1 MTLHRSLSSILAIGC
16 GVFALA
22 LALPA
27 QEDDTPSLDL
37 SQDSPTEDSAP
48 VDSAGEGDD
57 ESGALRGIFNFIADK
72 GSKALRLD
80 DEAEE
85 GDAPENEAE
94 SKVNEL
100 MQQATLSIGKG
111 RVTEAM
117 RHVNELIA
125 LKPYDPDVHFALGL
139 CFRRLS
145 RFNDAQ
151 KKYQDVLDLGGPKS
165 LISLLTAESYAM
177 ADDKENAL
185 KQLKEAAV
193 GGRNIINDVGLLP
206 SLKKYRDD
214 TEFIKLALQLE
225 KFELTGARA
234 NDPFTNPFPQS
245 RAADDIGPKTTG
257 PVKVNYTPEEQE
269 QLLKEAKK
277 AYARVQFYVKLED
290 ENKAMKSYHQL
301 RELFSQREYIT
312 IPKIANDLRFLENRM
327 EEIEVQIEGIRLKFY
342 YNQAKDKLKLMKESF
357 LDGEYSAVESVHEEI
372 ASLADEMTSTN
383 AQYKP
388 IADRVLETSEQWVR
402 RARVRQEFQSRRP
415 RIQGIVI
422 GDDGKMAVLNDRVVK
437 QGEAI
442 QDFRVVKVESNRVT
456 FRYKGEE
463 IPLVFRRY

>member
-1 MTLHRSLSSILAIGC
+1 MTVHRNLLSVLVVGS
-16 GVFALA
+16 GVFVMAA
-22 LALPA
+22 VLPA
-27 QEDDTPSLDL
+27 QEGGAPSLDL
-37 SQDSPTEDSAP
+37 DLSQESPKAAEGGGEES
-48 VDSAGEGDD
+48 GEG
-57 ESGALRGIFNFIADK
+57 GALRGIFNFIADK
-72 GSKALRLD
+72 SSKALRF
-80 DEAEE
+80 DEESE
-85 GDAPENEAE
+85 DEQPEDETE
-94 SKVNEL
+94 RKVNEL

-111 RVTEAM
+111 RLTEAM

-125 LKPYDPDVHFALGL
+125 IKPYDPDVHLALGL
-139 CFRRLS
+139 SFRQLQK
-145 RFNDAQ
+145 FDEAL

-165 LISLLTAESYAM
+165 LISLLTAEAYAV

-185 KQLKEAAV
+185 KQLKDAAI

-206 SLKKYRDD
+206 NLKKYRDD

-225 KFELTGARA
+225 KFELTGART

-245 RAADDIGPKTTG
+245 SLDSSTTG
-257 PVKVNYTPEEQE
+257 ERQVVVKVSYDPDEQE

-277 AYARVQFYVKLED
+277 AYARIQFYVKLED
-290 ENKAMKSYHQL
+290 EVKAMKAYHQL

-327 EEIEVQIEGIRLKFY
+327 DEIEVQIEGIRLKFY
-342 YNQAKDKLKLMKESF
+342 YNQAKDKLKTMKESF
-357 LDGEYSAVESVHEEI
+357 LDGEYTLVESVHQEI
-372 ASLADEMTSTN
+372 VDLAAEMTQTN

-388 IADRVLETSEQWVR
+388 VADRVLETSEQWVR

-422 GDDGKMAVLNDRVVK
+422 GTDGKMAVLNDRVVK

-463 IPLVFRRY
+463 IPLIFRRY